1 MTGITGLGNLTQTNT
16 MMNHTMQVEE
26 TNRFNALVKAAKSSS
41 SADTNGTVS
50 SEQISIRDTRL
61 NGEFTSD
68 YSGTFK
74 SEADKTAKTSGF
86 AANSVRSQGK
96 TIDKTS
102 KLYEKSLELESF
114 FVKMMVDSMRK
125 TVTKANQSENSFAQK
140 MYEDMLYDEYT
151 TALTKNSGFGIA
163 DSIYLELSR

>member
-16 MMNHTMQVEE
+16 MMNHAMQREE
-26 TNRFNALVKAAKSSS
+26 TNRFDALVKAARNS

-50 SEQISIRDTRL
+50 SNQIAVRDTRL

-68 YSGTFK
+68 YSGTFT
-74 SEADKTAKTSGF
+74 SESDKTARPSGM
-86 AANSVRSQGK
+86 AAKSARASEK

>member
-16 MMNHTMQVEE
+16 MMNHTMQREE
-26 TNRFNALVKAAKSSS
+26 SNRFDALVKAAISSS
-41 SADTNGTVS
+41 KAGTNGTVS
-50 SEQISIRDTRL
+50 SEQISVRDTRL

-68 YSGTFK
+68 YSGTYK
-74 SEADKTAKTSGF
+74 SEADKAAKPSGF
-86 AANSVRSQGK
+86 AANAKGQQK

-125 TVTKANQSENSFAQK
+125 TVTKSNQSENSFAQK

-151 TALTKNSGFGIA
+151 TVLTKNSGFGIA

>member
-74 SEADKTAKTSGF
+74 SEADKTAKASGF

-102 KLYEKSLELESF
+102 KLKLIKQQNLQDLLQMQKVSRRQSTKLLSF
-114 FVKMMVDSMRK
+114 
-125 TVTKANQSENSFAQK
+125 
-140 MYEDMLYDEYT
+140 
-151 TALTKNSGFGIA
+151 TKNHWNLNHS
-163 DSIYLELSR
+163 LLK

>member
-1 MTGITGLGNLTQTNT
+1 M
-16 MMNHTMQVEE
+16 
-26 TNRFNALVKAAKSSS
+26 
-41 SADTNGTVS
+41 
-50 SEQISIRDTRL
+50 

-74 SEADKTAKTSGF
+74 SEADKTAKASGF

>member
-50 SEQISIRDTRL
+50 SEQVSVRDTRL

-68 YSGTFK
+68 YSGTYK
-74 SEADKTAKTSGF
+74 SEADKAAKPSGF
-86 AANSVRSQGK
+86 AANAKGQQK

-125 TVTKANQSENSFAQK
+125 TVTKSNQSENSFAQK

-151 TALTKNSGFGIA
+151 TVLTKNSGFGIA

>member
-16 MMNHTMQVEE
+16 MMNHTMQREE
-26 TNRFNALVKAAKSSS
+26 SNRFDALVKAARSSAK
-41 SADTNGTVS
+41 ADTNGTVS
-50 SEQISIRDTRL
+50 SEQVSVRDTRL

-68 YSGTFK
+68 YCGTYK
-74 SEADKTAKTSGF
+74 SEADKAAKPSGF
-86 AANSVRSQGK
+86 AANAKGQQK

-102 KLYEKSLELESF
+102 KLYEKSMELESF

-125 TVTKANQSENSFAQK
+125 TVTKSNQSENSFAQK

-151 TALTKNSGFGIA
+151 TVLTKNSGFGIA

>member
-1 MTGITGLGNLTQTNT
+1 MTGITNLGNLTQTNT
-16 MMNHTMQVEE
+16 MMNHTMQRAES
-26 TNRFNALVKAAKSSS
+26 NRFDALVKAARTSA
-41 SADTNGTVS
+41 ADTNGTVS
-50 SEQISIRDTRL
+50 SEQVVVRDTRL

-68 YSGTFK
+68 YSGTFT
-74 SEADKTAKTSGF
+74 SEADKNAKASGF
-86 AANSVRSQGK
+86 AAGSVRANGK

-125 TVTKANQSENSFAQK
+125 TVTKANKSENSFAQK

>member
-74 SEADKTAKTSGF
+74 SEADKTAKPSGF
-86 AANSVRSQGK
+86 AANAKGQQK

-125 TVTKANQSENSFAQK
+125 TVTKSNQSENSFAQK

-151 TALTKNSGFGIA
+151 TVLTKNSGFGIA

>member
-16 MMNHTMQVEE
+16 MMNHTMQREE
-26 TNRFNALVKAAKSSS
+26 SNRFDALVKAAISSS
-41 SADTNGTVS
+41 KAGTNGTVS
-50 SEQISIRDTRL
+50 SEQISVRDTRL

-68 YSGTFK
+68 YSGTYK
-74 SEADKTAKTSGF
+74 SEADKAAKPSGF
-86 AANSVRSQGK
+86 AANAKAQQK

-125 TVTKANQSENSFAQK
+125 TVTKSNQSENSFAQK

-151 TALTKNSGFGIA
+151 TVLTKNSGFGIA